1 MLPSLEGS
9 QEAACSVREQ
19 VVGAPAGWTRTG
31 CRCGRG
37 SSVQAAGD
45 GAVGGGRECKYSI
58 WSSVMGAGGGGL
70 GDRASHDIDVAF
82 LFLVALPCGPGR
94 GRSRRALTT

>member
-19 VVGAPAGWTRTG
+19 VVGTPAGWTRTG
-31 CRCGRG
+31 CRWGRG

-45 GAVGGGRECKYSI
+45 GGQGGRECKCSI
-58 WSSVMGAGGGGL
+58 WSSVMGAGGGGP
-70 GDRASHDIDVAF
+70 GDGAPHDTDVAF
-82 LFLVALPCGPGR
+82 LFLVALPCGPGQ